1 MMNLLVMVYLSF
13 PLLIGWLFWGN
24 NPGVKVDLGQIKK
37 APVLT
42 GGVPGGLPGRVNK
55 IQVVN
60 FSPKTGNE
68 IAILGHRRITLLS
81 CENYHISK
89 QLSFA
94 DMLPKGSSLG
104 SNSELVDVD
113 GDGTFEIMRGGGGYR
128 DVGLLDDKGN
138 PLWTFHPDPH
148 VSPNKMIHGDLN
160 RDGLIEFYVADH
172 TGLYQLDP
180 KGKVVKKISDAWVS
194 DINIVDDP
202 HREKPLLVALTHRK
216 EFQMFD
222 FNGDLVRRFTPAYHF
237 RHFDIVNWPLGPNI
251 LIGVEGFHRWKIV
264 LIDLDGKTI
273 FDQMLTNFW
282 FSHGPEGVAVRF
294 GEKEQPYLAV
304 VGHTKWV
311 VSLPLTQ
318 PLTQLNIFS
327 HAGELIYQETL
338 RANRGFCVNGCKK
351 GKGEVLLVGDNATAV
366 WEYSL
371 K

>member
-37 APVLT
+37 NPVLT
-42 GGVPGGLPGRVNK
+42 GGIPGGLPGRVNK

-68 IAILGHRRITLLS
+68 IAILGSTRITMLS
-81 CENYHISK
+81 CENYRISK
-89 QLSFA
+89 NLSFA
-94 DMLPKGSSLG
+94 INFTTKKSPLG
-104 SNSELVDVD
+104 IPGINPELVDVD
-113 GDGTFEIMRGGGGYR
+113 GDGTFEIMRGGGGFS

-138 PLWTFHPDPH
+138 PLWIFQ
-148 VSPNKMIHGDLN
+148 PNPGRHTTNKLIYGDLN
-160 RDGLIEFYVADH
+160 KDGAIEFYAADRK
-172 TGLYQLDP
+172 GLYQLDP
-180 KGKVVKKISDAWVS
+180 KGKVVKKISDTWIS

-202 HREKPLLVALTHRK
+202 HREKSLLVALTHRK

-237 RHFDIVNWPLGPNI
+237 SHFDIVNWPSGPNI

-264 LIDLDGKTI
+264 LIDLDGNTI
-273 FDQMLTNFW
+273 FDQMLTDFW
-282 FSHGPEGVAVRF
+282 LSHGPEGVAVRF

-311 VSLPLTQ
+311 
-318 PLTQLNIFS
+318 
-327 HAGELIYQETL
+327 TL
-338 RANRGFCVNGCKK
+338 
-351 GKGEVLLVGDNATAV
+351 
-366 WEYSL
+366 
-371 K
+371 